1 MRMRRI
7 ILLPSACPSPQ
18 YYSALTHKRHDL
30 GRREGGGGGKLLNTK
45 YVFWFA
51 LQFLYETRLILRR
64 IQRGINVHWST
75 CKVPAILVRLYWN
88 LSFLQDF

>member
-1 MRMRRI
+1 MCACGNIVARSRNYFHRGITISIIYSEYESVALFSRCAMRMRRI

-45 YVFWFA
+45 YVF
-51 LQFLYETRLILRR
+51 
-64 IQRGINVHWST
+64 
-75 CKVPAILVRLYWN
+75 
-88 LSFLQDF
+88 